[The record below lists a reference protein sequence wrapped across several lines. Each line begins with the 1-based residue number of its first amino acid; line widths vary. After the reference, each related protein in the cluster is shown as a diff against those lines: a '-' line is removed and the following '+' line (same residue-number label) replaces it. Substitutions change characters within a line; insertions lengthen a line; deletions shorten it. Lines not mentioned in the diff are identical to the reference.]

1 MAWGLFDAFA
11 WVAAQQ
17 MPAALKW
24 TLHVLVHEA
33 VHEAGGEFVARIT
46 QHDLARLTCSSR
58 RTMVSHLTDLET
70 RRLVEKMGTAG
81 DQTGLEYRL
90 MSPRDLGKT
99 FTGRCEKSLQVPV
112 KNLHRSGSRYI
123 DARASSL
130 NSSSQISLIPTGG
143 EGAAPGGAPARAV
156 TRAKSLL
163 PEGFEPD
170 AKAVAMAKAM
180 KLNPHALAAEFRDH
194 YAANGKPMADWQASF
209 RSWIRK
215 EIKLRAERGG
225 AGRFL

>member
-1 MAWGLFDAFA
+1 
-11 WVAAQQ
+11 
-17 MPAALKW
+17 
-24 TLHVLVHEA
+24 
-33 VHEAGGEFVARIT
+33 
-46 QHDLARLTCSSR
+46 
-58 RTMVSHLTDLET
+58 
-70 RRLVEKMGTAG
+70 
-81 DQTGLEYRL
+81 
-90 MSPRDLGKT
+90 
-99 FTGRCEKSLQVPV
+99 
-112 KNLHRSGSRYI
+112 
-123 DARASSL
+123 
-130 NSSSQISLIPTGG
+130 
-143 EGAAPGGAPARAV
+143 V
-156 TRAKSLL
+156 TRTKSLL